1 MLRFSV
7 HFLFPFPHSC
17 ADSFYTRYT
26 FLFPSGLRSSRSTR
40 SQRHLL
46 VGQWH
51 LPEKLLHELRLQ
63 PVFYTLPILLITRRV
78 PRCSPLFFLLP
89 SFSVC
94 PTLDLWFGLLDLMLV
109 MLPLRHLD
117 FDLSR
122 LISSSFGLFCMPL
135 LLPKFKVFDLSFLA
149 QFLFS
154 RYLFFK
160 QWGYALFN
168 KVFYK
173 P

>member
-1 MLRFSV
+1 MVSFSV

-78 PRCSPLFFLLP
+78 PRCSPLFFSVAVLLCLPYIGPLVWSAWFNAGNVAP
-89 SFSVC
+89 SPSRFWSFQAHFFFVRTILHAFVVTKVQGLRFIVSGSV
-94 PTLDLWFGLLDLMLV
+94 LV
-109 MLPLRHLD
+109 LEIPIL
-117 FDLSR
+117 
-122 LISSSFGLFCMPL
+122 
-135 LLPKFKVFDLSFLA
+135 
-149 QFLFS
+149 
-154 RYLFFK
+154 
-160 QWGYALFN
+160 
-168 KVFYK
+168 
-173 P
+173 